1 MKGNQ
6 SGAEAAIRKV
16 HVWMDKGISVL
27 CDFTALLTAVFLSA
41 LFFQVMMRYVFNN
54 PIYGIDEAVT
64 AMMIW
69 AMSLGFVEI
78 YWNNENAVIEFIV
91 KKCPHFVR
99 VIMNYITE
107 VIVLVM
113 GIILVPTGMK
123 LFSLQ
128 VKTIS
133 LGGLPFSKAYYYALP
148 VTVMGALL
156 AVLAAFRIIEYTITR
171 DDSLLGGTSEEGA
184 MNID

>member
-1 MKGNQ
+1 MKDNH
-6 SGAEAAIRKV
+6 SRAETAVRKL
-16 HVWMDKGISVL
+16 HSCLDKGVNMLSDL
-27 CDFTALLTAVFLSA
+27 TALSTCIFLCA
-41 LFFQVMMRYVFNN
+41 LFVQVTMRYVFNH

-69 AMSLGFVEI
+69 TMSLGFVEI

-91 KKCPHFVR
+91 ARCPHFVR

-107 VIVLVM
+107 LIVLAM

-128 VKTIS
+128 VKTIA

-156 AVLAAFRIIEYTITR
+156 AVLAVFRIIEYTITH
-171 DDSLLGGTSEEGA
+171 DDSLLGGTPEEGA
-184 MNID
+184 LNID

>member
-1 MKGNQ
+1 MKEKR
-6 SGAEAAIRKV
+6 SGAETAVRKV
-16 HVWMDKGISVL
+16 HSILDRGVHYL
-27 CDFTALLTAVFLSA
+27 CDLTALLAAVFLCA
-41 LFFQVMMRYVFNN
+41 LFFQVTMRYVFNH
-54 PIYGIDEAVT
+54 PVYGIDEAVT

-69 AMSLGFVEI
+69 TMSLGFVAI

-91 KKCPHFVR
+91 EKCPHFVR

-107 VIVLVM
+107 LIVLVM

-128 VKTIS
+128 VKTIA

-148 VTVMGALL
+148 VTVMGAML

-171 DDSLLGGTSEEGA
+171 DDSLLGGTTEEGA

>member
-1 MKGNQ
+1 MKGKK
-6 SGAEAAIRKV
+6 SGAEAAVRKV
-16 HVWMDKGISVL
+16 HAWLDKGVSIL
-27 CDFTALLTAVFLSA
+27 CDLTALITAVFMIA
-41 LFFQVMMRYVFNN
+41 LFVQVTRRYVFNS

-78 YWNNENAVIEFIV
+78 YWYNENAVIEFIV
-91 KKCPHFVR
+91 AKCPHVVR
-99 VIMNYITE
+99 VVMNYVTE
-107 VIVLVM
+107 LIVLAM
-113 GIILVPTGMK
+113 GVILVPTGMQ

-128 VKTIS
+128 VKTIA

-148 VTVMGALL
+148 VTIMGAML
-156 AVLAAFRIIEYTITR
+156 AVLAVFRIIEYTITR
-171 DDSLLGGTSEEGA
+171 DDSLLSGTSEEGA